1 MVKMV
6 DFILH
11 VFCHT
16 KNAQQYWLFQ
26 SKRAAQLTL
35 GMASSSLVWP
45 PFLPSPDHGLMNFP
59 LEKCLVS
66 CHEFSDGSSTVAEIP
81 HPPLLAS
88 WVVQPPCSQYPTM
101 KSQMSVSLSCVH
113 LHKFSISV
121 RRDSADYCICITG
134 KGGDR
139 VLIVKCH
146 CAITKALPSS
156 FLNPGCVYK
165 VLSTFWM

>member
-121 RRDSADYCICITG
+121 RRDSADCCICITG
-134 KGGDR
+134 RGGDR

-146 CAITKALPSS
+146 CAITRALPSS

>member
-1 MVKMV
+1 MYFATQKIHSNT
-6 DFILH
+6 D
-11 VFCHT
+11 
-16 KNAQQYWLFQ
+16 FQ

-35 GMASSSLVWP
+35 DMASSSLVWP
-45 PFLPSPDHGLMNFP
+45 SFLPSPDHGLMNFP
-59 LEKCLVS
+59 FEKCFVS
-66 CHEFSDGSSTVAEIP
+66 CHEFSDCSSAVTEIP
-81 HPPLLAS
+81 QPALLAS
-88 WVVQPPCSQYPTM
+88 WVAQPPCSQYPTLNP
-101 KSQMSVSLSCVH
+101 QMSITLSCVH

-165 VLSTFWM
+165 VLSTFWV